1 MEWEIILT
9 GIQTVSV
16 LLAALVAAGTIK
28 RRHSEDVA
36 ELAVM
41 KKDIEYIK
49 SRVDDISG
57 MRERLTAVESS
68 AQQAH
73 LRIDRLEG
81 RCAREK

>member
-1 MEWEIILT
+1 MEWQIILT
-9 GIQTVSV
+9 GIQTASV
-16 LLAALVAAGTIK
+16 LLAALVAMGTIK
-28 RRHSEDVA
+28 RRHADDVA

-57 MRERLTAVESS
+57 VRERLTAVESS
-68 AQQAH
+68 AEQAH

-81 RCAREK
+81 HCTREK